1 MQFRAMSRHGL
12 KSEAIF
18 VRPYGTKNEAMPP
31 RQGLKSEARF
41 ARPYGT
47 KNEAAVGWAPAHRL
61 QRPAVGR
68 LGGLAPTLLALVLLA
83 GCTVGPDYVAPQE
96 SAPAAWSAEADEGLT
111 PDAEV
116 LTEWWTSLDDPLLVA
131 LIERAAAAN
140 HDLRVATSRV
150 REARAFFSVA
160 RSRGLPDVGTA
171 ATYTRSGISEEGV
184 GLGPVAVN
192 QGLVDREEDFYEV
205 GFDASWELDVFGG
218 VRRSRQAATARAEAA
233 KENRRDVLRTV
244 LAEVARG
251 YVELRGAQRRLEVA
265 RDNLRIQQ
273 ESLELVESKVKTGL
287 ARPLELEQ
295 ARAQLESTRSA
306 IPGFQAQVRAG
317 AHRLGVLIG
326 EQPDA
331 LIAELE
337 AARAVP
343 TPPEAVPVGLPSDL
357 LRRRA
362 DVRRAERQLAAAT
375 ADVGVAVADL
385 YPRFLLAGAAGREAG
400 SASDLGS
407 ASAGTWFIAPR
418 VTLPVFQGGRIRANI
433 RATEA
438 RHEQALARWEQSVL
452 LAIEESETALV
463 LYARERE
470 TSRSLAEA
478 VAASRR
484 AVELAEV
491 LYSRGLS
498 DYLVVLDAQRTLN
511 DVEDRLAVSETA
523 VATGLVRIYKALGGG
538 WEVFEPSGA

>member
-1 MQFRAMSRHGL
+1 MKTSLTPESQALKCPATLFRPS
-12 KSEAIF
+12 
-18 VRPYGTKNEAMPP
+18 GTTEVI
-31 RQGLKSEARF
+31 S
-41 ARPYGT
+41 
-47 KNEAAVGWAPAHRL
+47 
-61 QRPAVGR
+61 
-68 LGGLAPTLLALVLLA
+68 VLLA
-83 GCTVGPDYVAPQE
+83 VLSLGGCTVGPDYVAPVE
-96 SAPAAWSAEADEGLT
+96 DAREAWVTEATAGLT
-111 PDAEV
+111 PELQV
-116 LTEWWTSLDDPLLVA
+116 LTAWWTSLDDPLLDR
-131 LIERAAAAN
+131 LIERAAHAN
-140 HDLRVATSRV
+140 HDLRIAEARV
-150 REARAFFSVA
+150 REARALYRVA
-160 RSRGLPDVGTA
+160 RSRGLPNVGTE
-171 ATYTRSGISEEGV
+171 ATYTRNGISEDGV
-184 GLGPVAVN
+184 GLGSVAVE
-192 QGLVDREEDFYEV
+192 QGLANREDDFYEV

-233 KENRRDVLRTV
+233 EEDRRDVLRTV

-251 YVELRGAQRRLEVA
+251 YVELRGGQRRLEVA

-273 ESLELVESKVKTGL
+273 ESLELVENKVETGL
-287 ARPLELEQ
+287 ARPLDLEQ

-306 IPGFQAQVRAG
+306 MPAFQAQVRAG
-317 AHRLGVLIG
+317 AHRLGVLVG
-326 EQPDA
+326 EEPGA

-337 AARAVP
+337 VARALP
-343 TPPEAVPVGLPSDL
+343 APPAAVPVGLPSDL
-357 LRRRA
+357 LRRRS
-362 DVRRAERQLAAAT
+362 DVRRAERQLAAAV
-375 ADVGVAVADL
+375 ADIGVAVADL

-407 ASAGTWFIAPR
+407 GSAGTWFLAPR
-418 VTLPVFQGGRIRANI
+418 VTLPIFQGGRIRANI
-433 RATEA
+433 RAGEA

-470 TSRSLAEA
+470 RSRSLAA
-478 VAASRR
+478 AAAASRR

-538 WEVFEPSGA
+538 WEVFEPSDA

>member
-1 MQFRAMSRHGL
+1 MRMTSMT
-12 KSEAIF
+12 
-18 VRPYGTKNEAMPP
+18 V
-31 RQGLKSEARF
+31 
-41 ARPYGT
+41 
-47 KNEAAVGWAPAHRL
+47 
-61 QRPAVGR
+61 
-68 LGGLAPTLLALVLLA
+68 LVLLA
-83 GCTVGPDYVAPQE
+83 GCTVGPDYVPPQE
-96 SAPAAWSAEADEGLT
+96 SAPAVWAAEPVEGLT
-111 PDAEV
+111 PDAEI
-116 LTEWWTSLDDPLLVA
+116 LTEWWTTFGDPLLTR
-131 LIERAAAAN
+131 LIERAASSN
-140 HDLRVATSRV
+140 HDLRAAEARV
-150 REARAFFSVA
+150 RQARALYRVA
-160 RSRGLPDVGTA
+160 RSRGLPSAGTEA
-171 ATYTRSGISEEGV
+171 GYTRHGISEEGA
-184 GLGPVAVN
+184 GIAPVAVE
-192 QGLVDREEDFYEV
+192 QGLVDREEDFFEV

-233 KENRRDVLRTV
+233 EEDRRDVLRTV

-273 ESLELVESKVKTGL
+273 QSLELVENKVETGL

-295 ARAQLESTRSA
+295 ARAQLASTRSA

-317 AHRLGVLIG
+317 AHRLGVLVG
-326 EQPDA
+326 SEPGT
-331 LIAELE
+331 LIEELE

-343 TPPEAVPVGLPSDL
+343 APPEAVPVGLPSDL
-357 LRRRA
+357 LRRRS
-362 DVRRAERQLAAAT
+362 DVRRAERQLAAAV
-375 ADVGVAVADL
+375 ADVGVAVSDL

-400 SASDLGS
+400 SASDLGTG
-407 ASAGTWFIAPR
+407 SAGTWFIAPR
-418 VTLPVFQGGRIRANI
+418 VTLPIFQGGRIRANI
-433 RATEA
+433 RASEA

-463 LYARERE
+463 RYTRERE
-470 TSRSLAEA
+470 RSRGLAEA
-478 VAASRR
+478 AAAGRR

-538 WEVFEPSGA
+538 WEVFESSGT